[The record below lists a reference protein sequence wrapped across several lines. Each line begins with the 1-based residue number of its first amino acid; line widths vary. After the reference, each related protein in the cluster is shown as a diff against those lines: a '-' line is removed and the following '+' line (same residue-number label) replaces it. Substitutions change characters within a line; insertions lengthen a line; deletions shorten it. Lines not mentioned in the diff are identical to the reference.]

1 MKFSF
6 TFCILIGLLFSSKL
20 IQTQNSPL
28 TDKNEDEIDF
38 DSTTTATKTETATE
52 EKIENER
59 KNKIK
64 NINDDKNEDEDN
76 DNDSDEECQCD
87 APKSDLNVGSF
98 FEKIIP
104 EDYHP
109 TNGGELT
116 GHVTHINETVERLN
130 RLA

>member
-1 MKFSF
+1 M
-6 TFCILIGLLFSSKL
+6 FCILTVLLFSSKL

-28 TDKNEDEIDF
+28 IDKNENEIDF
-38 DSTTTATKTETATE
+38 DSTTTAPKTETATK
-52 EKIENER
+52 EKIESE
-59 KNKIK
+59 KNNKVE
-64 NINDDKNEDEDN
+64 NINDDKDKDENN
-76 DNDSDEECQCD
+76 DSDSDEECQCD

-116 GHVTHINETVERLN
+116 GYVTHINETVERLN
-130 RLA
+130 RYSV